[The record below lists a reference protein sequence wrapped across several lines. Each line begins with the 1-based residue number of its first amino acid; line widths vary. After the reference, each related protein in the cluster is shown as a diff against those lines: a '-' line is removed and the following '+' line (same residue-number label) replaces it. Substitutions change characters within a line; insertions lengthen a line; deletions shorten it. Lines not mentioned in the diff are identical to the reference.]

1 LKKFDFGAME
11 TALLNLEIKCDWSSE
26 AFVLLLPL
34 KKKRSGEKKMT
45 KEMTKQDAS
54 RLSGWLLVVLVVFF
68 LWLFF
73 TLANANDA
81 NAKTNT
87 NTHTS
92 MNMTQSSDPDQEFL
106 RMMIP
111 HHQSAIDMSQ
121 SYLANPKAENPE
133 IRHLA
138 TSIIRAQK
146 KEIDLMRRLLNESC

>member
-1 LKKFDFGAME
+1 MIGQVKHLFCCF
-11 TALLNLEIKCDWSSE
+11 
-26 AFVLLLPL
+26 L
-34 KKKRSGEKKMT
+34 KKKGLGEKKITKEIT

-54 RLSGWLLVVLVVFF
+54 RLSGWLLVVLVVFC

-81 NAKTNT
+81 NAKTTKTNT
-87 NTHTS
+87 N
-92 MNMTQSSDPDQEFL
+92 MNMTQSSNPDQEFL

-133 IRHLA
+133 IRQLA
-138 TSIIRAQK
+138 TNIIRAQK
-146 KEIDLMRRLLNESC
+146 KEIGLMQRLLNES